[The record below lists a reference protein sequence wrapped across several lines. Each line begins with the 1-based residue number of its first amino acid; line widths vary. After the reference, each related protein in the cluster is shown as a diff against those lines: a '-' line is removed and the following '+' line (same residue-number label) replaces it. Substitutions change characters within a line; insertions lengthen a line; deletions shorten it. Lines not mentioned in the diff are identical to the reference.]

1 MVALFICFIRQN
13 RVEFSTDIVPNLFEF
28 IYVYLAFMETWYARW
43 TIFGRASVEIERFGC
58 WEEEG

>member
-13 RVEFSTDIVPNLFEF
+13 REAFSTDVVSNLFEF
-28 IYVYLAFMETWYARW
+28 IYVYLGFMETRYAGW
-43 TIFGRASVEIERFGC
+43 TIFGRASVKIERFGS